1 VSVRAFV
8 GLGSNLGDRLE
19 NLRKMVNLLD
29 HLDRTSVVRSSRV
42 YLTEPVGPPQPDY
55 LNAVVELRTD
65 LSARELLDGC
75 LAAEAE
81 LGRVRAERWGP
92 RTIDADVLL
101 HADARIDQPGL
112 VVPHPRMFERGFV
125 LVPLLELEPDLPGLD
140 LATWRPVV
148 GAVEGVRP
156 YAPPL
161 ATPRT
166 VSA

>member
-19 NLRKMVNLLD
+19 NLGKMVELLD
-29 HLDRTSVVRSSRV
+29 RLDRTSFVRSSRV

-55 LNAVVELRTD
+55 LNAVVELRTE

-81 LGRVRAERWGP
+81 LGRERTERWGP

-101 HADARIDQPGL
+101 YGRHRIDEPGL

-125 LVPLLELEPDLPGLD
+125 LVPLLELEPSLPGRD
-140 LATWRPVV
+140 LASWRPDD
-148 GAVEGVRP
+148 GAVRP
-156 YAPPL
+156 FAPPL
-161 ATPRT
+161 RA
-166 VSA
+166 SA